1 MGIRI
6 LYRVGERMLG
16 IEEALLEGQ
25 PWQIFVE
32 YDNGLQVWVNLHPT
46 ENWPANLPQSPSWAD
61 FSVLVDG
68 KRKDGVGK
76 VDARFY
82 LLPGNG

>member
-32 YDNGLQVWVNLHPT
+32 YDNGLQVWVNLHPHRKL
-46 ENWPANLPQSPSWAD
+46 AGKSSPIP
-61 FSVLVDG
+61 
-68 KRKDGVGK
+68 
-76 VDARFY
+76 
-82 LLPGNG
+82 LLG